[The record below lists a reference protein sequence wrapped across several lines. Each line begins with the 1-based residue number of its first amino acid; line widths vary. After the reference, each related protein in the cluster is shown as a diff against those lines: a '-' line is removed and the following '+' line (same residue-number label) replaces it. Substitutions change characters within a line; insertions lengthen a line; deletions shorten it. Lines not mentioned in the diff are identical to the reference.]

1 MVRGYVH
8 AAMLGF
14 SSQARGKMIL
24 NASFR
29 NRTIYCVLIL
39 FAAMLGSAPARAEIF
54 GTVRGIVHDP
64 QHRPIKD
71 ATVDLKAQGSDWVQ
85 HQTSDDNGEF
95 EFSAVPLGNYTV
107 TVTMKNFQTQEQTI
121 VVASG
126 TSSILHFPLDL
137 AGVNEKT
144 VVVGEP
150 VSASLESVTPTTLLS
165 QQDIQTAPGA
175 DRTNSLAMITDFVPG
190 AYVTHDQLHIR
201 GGHQVSWLVDGVP
214 VPNTNIAS
222 NVGPQ
227 FDPKDADYVEVMR
240 GSYDADYGD
249 RTYGVF
255 NVVPRTGFE
264 RDNECDTVTSFGT
277 FYQTN
282 DQISCGGH
290 TDRFAYYGSLNGNR
304 SNLGLQPPTPAV
316 LHDAD
321 NGFGGFGSLIFNVD
335 HNNQLRFIFSSRK
348 DYYQIPV
355 SAGIIT
361 EIDGVPGAISITPC
375 YPPST
380 CVDSNG
386 NSVPGIYQ
394 YDGQHEADTFLNFSW
409 VHTINA
415 NTLLT
420 VSPFFHYNSADY
432 SGNPNDFPADTTDDR
447 TSNYAGGQVTFSA
460 TVARNS
466 ISAGY
471 YGFWQHDNQLFAI
484 DYTDGSAPNLSPD
497 REIISGNLEEIWI
510 EDKFNATSWLT
521 LSGGVRQS
529 FFMGGIS
536 ENATSPRAGI
546 SIRVPKVNWIFHG
559 FYGHFYQAPPLL
571 TFSGPAL
578 VNAASGQGYSF
589 GSLQGERDEEHQFG
603 VTIPY
608 KGWSLDADTFR
619 TRANNFFDH
628 NNLGE
633 SNVFIPVTLTEALIR
648 GWEVTLRSPR
658 IWRMAQIHLAYSN
671 QIGEARGNITGGL
684 IPGDNTPTPDYGQL
698 DHDQRNTLN
707 VGVETTLPWRAFAS
721 GNVYY
726 GSGFSNGNGPA
737 VTGVAPC
744 CGPLD
749 YLPQHTTLDL
759 SLGKNF
765 GERFSVSVTGLNVTN
780 RRVML
785 DDSLTFGGFHWNNPR
800 EIFAEVRYRFHY

>member
-1 MVRGYVH
+1 MNFRKLFVCLGIVFAFGIS
-8 AAMLGF
+8 AAAF
-14 SSQARGKMIL
+14 
-24 NASFR
+24 FP
-29 NRTIYCVLIL
+29 
-39 FAAMLGSAPARAEIF
+39 APARAEIF
-54 GTVRGIVHDP
+54 GALYGIVHCL
-64 QHRPIKD
+64 QHRPIQD
-71 ATVDLKAQGSDWVQ
+71 AAVDLKAHRSDWVQ
-85 HQTSDDNGEF
+85 HQKTNDSGEF
-95 EFSAVPLGNYTV
+95 DFSAVPLGEYTV
-107 TVTMKNFQTQEQTI
+107 TVTVVNFQAAAQS
-121 VVASG
+121 VVVTSG
-126 TSSILHFPLDL
+126 SSPVLHFQLEL
-137 AGVNEKT
+137 AGIAEKT
-144 VVVGEP
+144 VVTGEP
-150 VSASLESVTPTTLLS
+150 VSASVESVTPTTLLS
-165 QQDIQTAPGA
+165 RQTIQDTPGA
-175 DRTNSLAMITDFVPG
+175 DRTNSLAIITEYVPG
-190 AYVTHDQLHIR
+190 SYVTHDQLHIR
-201 GGHQVSWLVDGVP
+201 GGHQVSWLIDGVP

-227 FDPKDADYVEVMR
+227 FDPKDIDYMEVQR

-264 RDNECDTVTSFGT
+264 RDKECDLVTSFGN

-290 TDRFAYYGSLNGNR
+290 TQRFAYYGSLSGNR

-316 LHDAD
+316 LHDAE
-321 NGFGGFGSLIFNVD
+321 NGVSGFSSLIYNLD
-335 HNNQLRFIFSSRK
+335 PKDQLRFVISSRR

-355 SAGIIT
+355 SAGVIN
-361 EIDGVPGAISITPC
+361 EIAGVPGAISITPC
-375 YPPST
+375 SPPST

-386 NSVPGIYQ
+386 NPQGGIYQ
-394 YDGQHEADTFLNFSW
+394 FDGQHEADTFLNFSW
-409 VHTINA
+409 VRTISPNA
-415 NTLLT
+415 LLT

-432 SGNPNDFPADTTDDR
+432 AGNPNDFPTDTTDNR
-447 TSNYAGGQVTFSA
+447 TSIYAGAQVTFSA

-466 ISAGY
+466 ITAGY
-471 YGFWQHDNQLFAI
+471 YGFYQHDNQLFAI
-484 DYTDGSAPNLSPD
+484 TYTDGSASNLLPD
-497 REIISGNLEEIWI
+497 REIISGNLEEFWL
-510 EDKFNATSWLT
+510 EDKFRATSWLT
-521 LSGGVRQS
+521 FSGGVRES
-529 FFMGGIS
+529 FFSGGIA

-546 SIRVPKVNWIFHG
+546 SLRVPKIGLVFHG

-589 GSLQGERDEEHQFG
+589 GSLHGERDEEYQFG

-619 TRANNFFDH
+619 TRADNFFDH

-648 GWEVTLRSPR
+648 GWELTVRSPR
-658 IWRMAQIHLAYSN
+658 LWKRAQLHLAYSN
-671 QIGEARGNITGGL
+671 QIGESRGNITGGL
-684 IPGDNTPTPDYGQL
+684 IPTDNTPSPDYGQL

-707 VGVETTLPWRAFAS
+707 VGIQTTLPWRAFIS

-744 CGPLD
+744 CSALD
-749 YLPQHTTLDL
+749 YLPAHTTVD
-759 SLGKNF
+759 
-765 GERFSVSVTGLNVTN
+765 VSVGKDINENFTISASALNVGN

-785 DDSLTFGGFHWNNPR
+785 DDSLTFGGFHFSDPR
-800 EIFAEVRYRFHY
+800 EIFVELRYRFHY